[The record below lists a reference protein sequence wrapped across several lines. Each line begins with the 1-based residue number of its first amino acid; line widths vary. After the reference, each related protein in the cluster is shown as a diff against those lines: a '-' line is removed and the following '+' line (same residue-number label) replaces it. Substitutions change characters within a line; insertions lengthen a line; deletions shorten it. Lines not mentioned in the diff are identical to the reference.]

1 MRGKKNFFR
10 YIFVQ
15 LLLLSF
21 VAGFTQNATSL
32 ADCIR
37 ANDTRKITKALKSN
51 GGINKA
57 DPEGDTP
64 LMLAALYGNA
74 ETMRWM
80 LKKGADP
87 NGKNSEDETAL
98 MWAIHDLE
106 KIKILL
112 EHEADINA
120 RTKSGNTALLLAAVG
135 SSQFETVSFLL
146 QNGADPL
153 VKNKRNETP
162 LIRAAIFGDTATL
175 GLLIRNGNDINE
187 IDSNGFT
194 PLLHTLFNVNRAA
207 TIYLLENGADAE
219 KVVAFG
225 LTAIIAVVTYND
237 LPSVL
242 AVLKATKNINAVDEG
257 GMNALMW
264 AVYNEHDNT
273 AIIKALLDRGVDI
286 HVKDKKGLTAL
297 DWARKKGNTK
307 TVAMLLEAGAR

>member
-1 MRGKKNFFR
+1 MPGKKKFFR

-21 VAGFTQNATSL
+21 AAGLAQEATAL
-32 ADCIR
+32 ADCIKL
-37 ANDTRKITKALKSN
+37 NDTWKITKALKSN

-112 EHEADINA
+112 GHGADINA

-175 GLLIRNGNDINE
+175 GLLIRNGNDVNA

-194 PLLHTLFNVNRAA
+194 PLLQTLFNVNREG
-207 TIYLLENGADAE
+207 TIYLLENGADPE

-237 LPSVL
+237 LPSVQ

-273 AIIKALLDRGVDI
+273 AIIKALLDRGVDV
-286 HVKDKKGLTAL
+286 HLKDKKGMTAL

-307 TVAMLLEAGAR
+307 TLAMLLQAGAQ